1 MVTRPGTRAQVKV
14 KNFII
19 ADSFSCQVEK
29 GHVTDS
35 ILGVFETP
43 KTVKSFFVI

>member
-1 MVTRPGTRAQVKV
+1 MVTRPETRAQVKV

-35 ILGVFETP
+35 ISAP
-43 KTVKSFFVI
+43 WMIKVKVEVEVKV